1 MINTR
6 TYSNDM
12 AFLIGF
18 FFFFLENYQFISQI
32 VTH

>member
-12 AFLIGF
+12 GF
-18 FFFFLENYQFISQI
+18 FIVFFFFLENYQFISQI

>member
-18 FFFFLENYQFISQI
+18 FFFLENYQFISQI

>member
-12 AFLIGF
+12 GF
-18 FFFFLENYQFISQI
+18 FIVFFFLENYQFISQI